1 MKLLLEQWRKYLK
14 EENSNVWYHI
24 TEASRARFIEE
35 GGLKIGQ
42 ESCLTLESGKWAHE
56 HYGGCPVY
64 LSQSPYITEEEAWE
78 WGIKEIAL
86 FEVNASGLNLMADL
100 QGLVDAYGQLQ
111 DDSIWWE
118 EDDEPIALEGLLE
131 DGETEILNFLDN
143 DSYISAA
150 IEITKTATV
159 MQDIPPESIRR
170 IK

>member
-1 MKLLLEQWRKYLK
+1 MKLLLEQWREYLK

>member
-1 MKLLLEQWRKYLK
+1 MKLLLEQWREYLK

-143 DSYISAA
+143 ESYISAA